1 MMGLDVENNFLNY
14 REQLERRTTIKIDLG
29 FQQALQGVK
38 SIVSKFSTS
47 SSALSNIS
55 LVMISSL

>member
-1 MMGLDVENNFLNY
+1 MRELNLENNSFSN

-38 SIVSKFSTS
+38 SIVSKFPT
-47 SSALSNIS
+47 SALSNIS
-55 LVMISSL
+55 FIMTFSS